1 MNTVDFQGREKLI
14 EVIDASVARPSVFD
28 ITEHLRDGV
37 SELIRSGVVE
47 LPSCVY
53 GQAVDR
59 YARRQLYRSDK
70 HGYSVIA
77 MTWGPKQGTPIHD
90 HSGMWCVEGV
100 WDGALEIVQY
110 ERLDD
115 LAGMARFRAAG
126 SILATYGSAGS
137 LIPPHEYHTITNPD
151 ESAVAVSLHI
161 YASEMTECAVFEPTG
176 VDDCYRRRVRSLGF
190 DREG

>member
-1 MNTVDFQGREKLI
+1 MNTVDFQGRQELI
-14 EVIDASVARPSVFD
+14 EVIDRSVTKPSVPE
-28 ITEHLRDGV
+28 ITEHLRDGI
-37 SELIRSGVVE
+37 SGLIRSGELE

-53 GQAVDR
+53 GLAVDR
-59 YARRQLYRSDK
+59 YARRLLYRSEK
-70 HGYSVIA
+70 YGYCVVA

-110 ERLDD
+110 ERLGD
-115 LAGMARFRAAG
+115 LGDMARFRPVG

-151 ESAVAVSLHI
+151 ESAIAVSLHI
-161 YASEMTECAVFEPTG
+161 YERDMTECALFEPTG
-176 VDDCYRRRVRSLGF
+176 LGDCYKRRVRRLGF
-190 DREG
+190 DRED